1 MAKVP
6 TRPKIYHITHLR
18 NLPRIIEA
26 GVLWSDRK
34 RLELGMVC
42 DVVGMPHIKR
52 RRLHEIDVDCH
63 DNTHVGD
70 YVPFYFCPR
79 SVMLY
84 LLHRGNHPDVKH
96 TEGQQ
101 PILHLEADL
110 RAVVAWADHA
120 RCRWAFTD
128 RNAGA
133 YYVEFFDDLDELRQ
147 LNWTAID
154 ADQWSDSHIK
164 DGKQAEFL
172 VYESFP
178 WELVER
184 IGVLDAPAQEQ
195 VEEAISESDH
205 KPEVQVKEAWYYPT

>member
-18 NLPRIIEA
+18 NLPRIVEA

-34 RLELGMVC
+34 RIELGMDC
-42 DVVGMPHIKR
+42 DVVGMSHIKQ

-63 DNTHVGD
+63 DNTRVGD

-84 LLHRGNHPDVKH
+84 LLHMGNHPELNY
-96 TEGQQ
+96 TEGQR

-110 RAVVAWADHA
+110 RAVVAWADQYH
-120 RCRWAFTD
+120 RRWAFTD
-128 RNAGA
+128 RNAGT
-133 YYVEFFDDLDELRQ
+133 YYADFYADLEQ
-147 LNWTAID
+147 LDQVNWTAVRATDFRD
-154 ADQWSDSHIK
+154 ARIK
-164 DGKQAEFL
+164 EGKQAEFL

-195 VEEAISESDH
+195 VEEAITESDH
-205 KPEVQVKEAWYYPT
+205 KPEVQVTEAWYYPT

>member
-6 TRPKIYHITHLR
+6 TRPKVYHITHLR

-26 GVLWSDRK
+26 GVLWSDSK
-34 RLELGMVC
+34 RLELGMDC
-42 DVVGMPHIKR
+42 DVVGMSHIKK
-52 RRLHEIDVDCH
+52 RRLDEIDVDCH
-63 DNTHVGD
+63 DNTRVGD

-84 LLHRGNHPDVKH
+84 LLHMGNHPDLNY

-110 RAVVAWADHA
+110 RAVVAWADQA
-120 RCRWAFTD
+120 RRRWAFAD
-128 RNAGA
+128 RNAGT
-133 YYVEFFDDLDELRQ
+133 YYVAFYADLKELDQ
-147 LNWTAID
+147 INWTAVRATD
-154 ADQWSDSHIK
+154 FRDTRIK

-172 VYESFP
+172 VHESFP

-195 VEEAISESDH
+195 VEEAITESDH

>member
-34 RLELGMVC
+34 RLELGMDC
-42 DVVGMPHIKR
+42 DVVGMPHIKQR
-52 RRLHEIDVDCH
+52 RMYEIDVDCH
-63 DNTHVGD
+63 SNTRVGD

-84 LLHRGNHPDVKH
+84 LLHRGNHPDLNY

-110 RAVVAWADHA
+110 RTVVAWADQA
-120 RCRWAFTD
+120 RRRWAFTD

-133 YYVEFFDDLDELRQ
+133 YYVDFFDDLDELQQ
-147 LNWTAID
+147 LNWLAIN
-154 ADQWSDSHIK
+154 ADQWNDSRVK

-172 VYESFP
+172 IHESFP

-184 IGVLDAPAQEQ
+184 IGVLNARAQKQ
-195 VEEAISESDH
+195 VEEGITKTDH
-205 KPEVQVKEAWYYPT
+205 KPHVQVTEAWYYPT